1 MIMMC
6 AGTGQ
11 IMIARDEEEANYQE
25 SVDVWYLN
33 LAASKKKTL
42 HLSTVHLLYDK
53 RSSKR

>member
-1 MIMMC
+1 MIMLC

-25 SVDVWYLN
+25 SVDVWYGN

-42 HLSTVHLLYDK
+42 SYIQFIFFMIT
-53 RSSKR
+53 

>member
-1 MIMMC
+1 MFMIMLC
-6 AGTGQ
+6 SGTGQ

-42 HLSTVHLLYDK
+42 HLYTVHLLYDN
-53 RSSKR
+53 